1 MKIPSAITILSV
13 LVVQQVVMASSGSSK
28 ALGAKRTKLIEQ
40 SGVLSVPSRL
50 FTDTTGKANKST
62 KKARNLQSK
71 AIKGAE
77 AGTYLSISTLSLPS
91 LEEDGVEDDR
101 GIRNEPSLNLSEKL
115 SNDEPAYGYH
125 VLQPKTTKTKAT
137 SSHRNLSGKA
147 IEALSF
153 PLDVNGSL
161 LLDEDVAG
169 GYHVFNTAKTP
180 KGEKKI
186 ASRKL
191 GKAEK
196 ESYGKA
202 EKGYH
207 GYQVGSI
214 LY

>member
-1 MKIPSAITILSV
+1 MKITSAITILSV
-13 LVVQQVVMASSGSSK
+13 LVVQQVVMASSGK
-28 ALGAKRTKLIEQ
+28 ATKLIEP

-71 AIKGAE
+71 AKGAE
-77 AGTYLSISTLSLPS
+77 TGTYLSISTLSLPS

-125 VLQPKTTKTKAT
+125 VLQPKTAKAKVI

-147 IEALSF
+147 AVEALSF